1 MIKFLIKGVLRD
13 RSRSLFPVLTVTAGV
28 LLTVVGFSWINGVQ
42 SNWLE
47 VTAKYQTGHLQVM
60 SRAYAEEAEQ
70 SPLDLAYIGVNQL
83 ANNLQQDF
91 PELIWTPRIKFGG
104 LLDIPDENG
113 ETKVQ
118 GPCMGMAVD
127 LISKDSPEKNI
138 LNLQDSILRG
148 KLPEKS
154 GEILITEEF
163 AQRLGISMGETAT
176 LISATMYGS
185 MALANFTVTGTVRFG
200 VTAMDRSTIIADIS
214 DIQRVLN
221 MEDAAGEVLGIFKDN
236 LYDNEEAQEI
246 AARFNSKYSD
256 LNDEFSPFMGTLL
269 EQSGMEDYMN
279 MIDQFGGII
288 IIIFI
293 GVMSIVLWNAGLMGN
308 LRRYGEIGV
317 RLAIGED
324 KGHLY
329 RTLITESL
337 IIGFIGSVL
346 GTMLGL
352 AFSYYLQAKGI
363 NIAFMMKGSTLM
375 ISDTFRADVNAVSH
389 YIGFI
394 PGLAA
399 TFLGSLI
406 SGLGIYKRKTSQLMK
421 ELET

>member
-1 MIKFLIKGVLRD
+1 MIKFLIKGVTRD
-13 RSRSLFPVLTVTAGV
+13 RSRSLFPVLTVATGV
-28 LLTVVGFSWINGVQ
+28 FLTVVGFSWINGIQ
-42 SNWLE
+42 SNWVE
-47 VTAKYQTGHLQVM
+47 VTAKYQTGHLRVM
-60 SRAYAEEAEQ
+60 SHAYAEEVEQ
-70 SPLDLAYIGVNQL
+70 SPNDLAYIGIDQL
-83 ANNLQQDF
+83 LKNLRQDF

-118 GPCMGMAVD
+118 GPCTGLAVD
-127 LISKDSPEKNI
+127 LFSKESPEKEI
-138 LNLQDSILRG
+138 LNLEDSILRG
-148 KLPEKS
+148 RLPEKP

-163 AQRLGISMGETAT
+163 AQRLSISMGETAT

-185 MALANFTVTGTVRFG
+185 MTLTNFTVTGTVRFG
-200 VTAMDRSTIIADIS
+200 VTAMDRSTIIADIT
-214 DIQRVLN
+214 DVQEALN
-221 MEDAAGEVLGIFKDN
+221 MENAAGEVLGLFKTN
-236 LYDNEEAQEI
+236 LYDHEKAREI
-246 AARFNSKYSD
+246 AYRFNTKYSD
-256 LNDEFSPFMGTLL
+256 PEDEFSPVMGTLL
-269 EQSGMEDYMN
+269 DQSGMEDYMN
-279 MIDQFGGII
+279 MVDQFGSVI

-293 GVMSIVLWNAGLMGN
+293 AVMSMVLWNAGLMGN

-346 GTMLGL
+346 GTILGL

-363 NIAFMMKGSTLM
+363 NIAFMMKNSTM
-375 ISDTFRADVNAVSH
+375 MMSDTFRADVDVMS
-389 YIGFI
+389 YFIGFI

-399 TFLGSLI
+399 TFLGSLV

>member
-1 MIKFLIKGVLRD
+1 MIKFLMKGILRD

-28 LLTVVGFSWINGVQ
+28 FLTVVGFSWINGVQ
-42 SNWLE
+42 SNWVE
-47 VTAKYQTGHLQVM
+47 VTANYQTGHLRVM

-70 SPLDLAYIGVNQL
+70 SPNDLAFFGVNQL
-83 ANNLQQDF
+83 INNLGQDF
-91 PELIWTPRIKFGG
+91 PELTWTPRIKFGG

-118 GPCMGMAVD
+118 GPCTGLAVD
-127 LISKDSPEKNI
+127 LLSKDSPEKDI
-138 LNLQDSILRG
+138 LNLEDSVFRG
-148 KLPEKS
+148 RLPEKS

-163 AQRLGISMGETAT
+163 AQRLGISMGEAAT

-185 MALANFTVTGTVRFG
+185 MAFTNFTVTGTVRFG

-214 DIQRVLN
+214 DVQNALN
-221 MEDAAGEVLGIFKDN
+221 MENSAGEVLGFFKDN
-236 LYDNEEAQEI
+236 LYDNEEAKKI
-246 AARFNSKYSD
+246 AARFNSRYSD
-256 LNDEFSPFMGTLL
+256 PDDEFSPFMGTLL
-269 EQSGMEDYMN
+269 DQSGMEDYMN
-279 MIDQFGGII
+279 MIDQFGSV
-288 IIIFI
+288 IIFVFL

-337 IIGFIGSVL
+337 IIGSIGSVL
-346 GTMLGL
+346 GTILGL
-352 AFSYYLQAKGI
+352 ALSYYLQAKGI

-375 ISDTFRADVNAVSH
+375 MSDTFRADVNAVSH

>member
-1 MIKFLIKGVLRD
+1 MIQFLIKGVLRD

-28 LLTVVGFSWINGVQ
+28 LLTVVGFSWLNGIQ
-42 SNWLE
+42 SNWIE
-47 VTAKYQTGHLQVM
+47 VTAKYNTGHLRVA
-60 SRAYAEEAEQ
+60 SRAYAEEIEQ
-70 SPLDLAYIGVNQL
+70 VPNDLAYIGLEQL
-83 ANNLQQDF
+83 LKNLRQDF
-91 PELIWTPRIKFGG
+91 PQLTWTPRIKFGG

-118 GPCMGMAVD
+118 GPCTGLAVD
-127 LISKDSPEKNI
+127 LFSPASPEKDI
-138 LNLQDSILRG
+138 LNLESSILRG
-148 KLPEKS
+148 RLPEKS

-163 AQRLGISMGETAT
+163 AQRLKISMGDTTT

-185 MALANFTVTGTVRFG
+185 MAIANFSVTGTVRFG
-200 VTAMDRSTIIADIS
+200 ITAMDRSTIIADIS

-221 MEDAAGEVLGIFKDN
+221 MEDTSGEVLGFFKTN
-236 LYDNEEAQEI
+236 LYDNEQAEEI
-246 AARFNSKYSD
+246 KERFNLKYSD
-256 LNDEFSPFMGTLL
+256 KEDDFSPFMGTLL
-269 EQSGMEDYMN
+269 KQSGMEDILGMVDTY
-279 MIDQFGGII
+279 GEVII
-288 IIIFI
+288 IVFII
-293 GVMSIVLWNAGLMGN
+293 VMSIVLWNAGLMGS

-317 RLAIGED
+317 RLAIGEN

-329 RTLITESL
+329 RTLIIEAL

-346 GTMLGL
+346 GTALGL
-352 AFSYYLQAKGI
+352 LVSYYLQETGI
-363 NIAFMMKGSTLM
+363 NIAFMMKDSTLM
-375 ISDTFRADVNAVSH
+375 MSDTFRADVNAVSH

-399 TFLGSLI
+399 TFLGSVI

>member
-1 MIKFLIKGVLRD
+1 MIKFLIKGILRD

-28 LLTVVGFSWINGVQ
+28 FLTVVGFSWINGIQ
-42 SNWLE
+42 SNWVE
-47 VTAKYQTGHLQVM
+47 VTAKYTTGHLNVM

-70 SPLDLAYIGVNQL
+70 SPNDLAYIGVNQL
-83 ANNLQQDF
+83 LNKLSQGF
-91 PELIWTPRIKFGG
+91 PELMWTPRIKFGG
-104 LLDIPDENG
+104 LLDIPDEKG

-127 LISKDSPEKNI
+127 ILSKVSPEKDI
-138 LNLQDSILRG
+138 MNLQDSILRG
-148 KLPEKS
+148 RHPEKS

-163 AQRLGISMGETAT
+163 AQRLDISMGETAT
-176 LISATMYGS
+176 LISSTMYGS
-185 MALANFTVTGTVRFG
+185 MAIANFTVTGTVQFG
-200 VTAMDRSTIIADIS
+200 IMALDRHTIIADIS

-221 MEDAAGEVLGIFKDN
+221 MENAAGEIIGMYKDN
-236 LYDNEEAQEI
+236 LYEDEEAQET

-256 LNDEFSPFMGTLL
+256 KDDEFSPVMNTLID
-269 EQSGMEDYMN
+269 QSGLKDILEMVDVY
-279 MIDQFGGII
+279 GGVII
-288 IIIFI
+288 IVFI
-293 GVMSIVLWNAGLMGN
+293 VVMSIVLWNAGLMGS

-317 RLAIGED
+317 RLAIGEE

-337 IIGFIGSVL
+337 IIGFLGSVI
-346 GTMLGL
+346 GTAVGL
-352 AFSYYLQAKGI
+352 VLSYFLQAKGI
-363 NIAFMMKGSTLM
+363 SIAGMMRNSTMML
-375 ISDTFRADVNAVSH
+375 SDTFRANVTASSY

-394 PGLAA
+394 PGMAA

>member
-1 MIKFLIKGVLRD
+1 MIKFLIKGILRD

-28 LLTVVGFSWINGVQ
+28 LLTVVAFSWINGIQ
-42 SNWLE
+42 SSWVD
-47 VTAKYQTGHLQVM
+47 VTAKYNTGHLRVM
-60 SRAYAEEAEQ
+60 SRAYANEVDQ
-70 SPLDLAYIGVNQL
+70 SPNDLAYMGVDKL
-83 ANNLQQDF
+83 LDNLRQDF
-91 PELIWTPRIKFGG
+91 PELTWTPRIKFGG
-104 LLDIPDENG
+104 LLDIPDKKG

-118 GPCMGMAVD
+118 GPCMGMALD
-127 LISKDSPEKNI
+127 LLSEDSPEKDI
-138 LNLQDSILRG
+138 LNLQNSIFRG
-148 KLPEKS
+148 RFPEKPD
-154 GEILITEEF
+154 EILITEEF

-185 MALANFTVTGTVRFG
+185 MAIANFTVTGTIRFG

-214 DIQRVLN
+214 EIQKVLD
-221 MEDAAGEVLGIFKDN
+221 MENTAGEVLGFFKTN
-236 LYDNEEAQEI
+236 LYDNEQAEEI
-246 AARFNSKYSD
+246 AKRFNSKYSD
-256 LNDEFSPFMGTLL
+256 KEDEFSPFMSTLL
-269 EQSGMEDYMN
+269 EQSGMKDILGMVDIY
-279 MIDQFGGII
+279 GKVII
-288 IIIFI
+288 TVFI
-293 GVMSIVLWNAGLMGN
+293 VVMSIVLWNAGLMGS

-329 RTLITESL
+329 RSLISEAL
-337 IIGFIGSVL
+337 IIGFIGSVI
-346 GTMLGL
+346 GTVLGL
-352 AFSYYLQAKGI
+352 LVSLYLQETGI
-363 NIAFMMKGSTLM
+363 NIGFMMKNSTLM
-375 ISDTFRADVNAVSH
+375 MSDTFRAHISGVSY